1 MRLFPELATCHDV
14 SIPELLASRD
24 ERQARQRAWLTRHA
38 TPLVS
43 FTVVAPGPIKDS
55 ALTRRIFNHGVTA
68 LHTLAEEYGWTIRSR
83 LHWLPPAGRKGC
95 WRLTRPLRRSNRR
108 PSRLNSV
115 IHWGA
120 CGISMS

>member
-43 FTVVAPGPIKDS
+43 
-55 ALTRRIFNHGVTA
+55 
-68 LHTLAEEYGWTIRSR
+68 
-83 LHWLPPAGRKGC
+83 
-95 WRLTRPLRRSNRR
+95 
-108 PSRLNSV
+108 
-115 IHWGA
+115 
-120 CGISMS
+120 

>member
-43 FTVVAPGPIKDS
+43 FTVVAPGPIK
-55 ALTRRIFNHGVTA
+55 TA
-68 LHTLAEEYGWTIRSR
+68 R
-83 LHWLPPAGRKGC
+83 
-95 WRLTRPLRRSNRR
+95 
-108 PSRLNSV
+108 
-115 IHWGA
+115 
-120 CGISMS
+120 

>member
-68 LHTLAEEYGWTIRSR
+68 LHTLAEEYGWTIREQAALASASG
-83 LHWLPPAGRKGC
+83 PEG
-95 WRLTRPLRRSNRR
+95 LTRPLRRSNRR

>member
-68 LHTLAEEYGWTIRSR
+68 LHTLAEEYGWTIREQAALASASGPEG
-83 LHWLPPAGRKGC
+83 LLAEA
-95 WRLTRPLRRSNRR
+95 S
-108 PSRLNSV
+108 
-115 IHWGA
+115 A
-120 CGISMS
+120 